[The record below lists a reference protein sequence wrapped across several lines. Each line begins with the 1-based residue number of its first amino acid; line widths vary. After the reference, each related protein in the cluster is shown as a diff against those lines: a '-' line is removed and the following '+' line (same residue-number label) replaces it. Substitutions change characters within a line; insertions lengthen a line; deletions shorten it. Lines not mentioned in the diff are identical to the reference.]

1 MRSVDRS
8 AETPYLAP
16 DEKSRRWGRSTLE
29 GVRTASLVV
38 IALTLVVI
46 AIQLSRSASY
56 DSQRKCLDR
65 ADAIGRTESPEGGRP
80 EVLAEYVV
88 EYRRCV
94 GLEPL
99 E

>member
-1 MRSVDRS
+1 MDHND
-8 AETPYLAP
+8 ETPYLASG
-16 DEKSRRWGRSTLE
+16 EKNRRWGRRTLE
-29 GVRTASLVV
+29 AVHTASLVV
-38 IALTLVVI
+38 IALALVVI

-80 EVLAEYVV
+80 EVLARYLV

-94 GLEPL
+94 GLPPL